1 MPVPNRPRH
10 DPDARREPEAL
21 DLGDDDDLDEV
32 DGAASKRDDASV
44 AREAQRAA
52 KARQMLEA
60 LARRIR
66 NLRERRALTQD
77 EFATRCGISVSFA
90 SLLERGERS
99 PSYETLVTIAEALE
113 VPLSELFRD
122 PGSEPVE
129 DPYHAR
135 LLDFAR
141 KARLSHT
148 QVDRFISVGT
158 AMFDLSPVA
167 ASELRKKTLP
177 TTCTLSGCGR
187 PVLARGMCTSHY
199 HKARRGQ
206 L

>member
-1 MPVPNRPRH
+1 MPNRIR
-10 DPDARREPEAL
+10 DEDDDL
-21 DLGDDDDLDEV
+21 DLGDDDDLEEEEE
-32 DGAASKRDDASV
+32 DAGGL
-44 AREAQRAA
+44 EAQRAA
-52 KARQMLEA
+52 KARQMLDA

-66 NLRERRALTQD
+66 RLRERRALTQE

-122 PGSEPVE
+122 PSSEPTD

-141 KARLSHT
+141 NAKLSHA
-148 QVDRFISVGT
+148 QVDKLIAVGN
-158 AMFDLSPVA
+158 AVFDLSPQARA
-167 ASELRKKTLP
+167 ALTKKPLA
-177 TTCTLSGCGR
+177 TTCTVSGCGR
-187 PVLARGMCTSHY
+187 PVLARGLCISHY